1 MIMQY
6 HMFPIK
12 VGIFQQATAVYRYHA
27 QRLLQRYFVVVAI
40 IQLEEVLHDLCVCVC
55 VYEIRIG
62 CTSTCCLWNQTSI
75 RILPIQNPQQ
85 ENSTTEPK
93 RDRHCLWIVV
103 VFDDDAVSSSSS

>member
-6 HMFPIK
+6 SMFPIK
-12 VGIFQQATAVYRYHA
+12 VGIFQQATAIYRYHA
-27 QRLLQRYFVVVAI
+27 QRLLQRYFIVVAI
-40 IQLEEVLHDLCVCVC
+40 IQLEEVLHDLCVCV
-55 VYEIRIG
+55 YEIIRIG

-75 RILPIQNPQQ
+75 RILPIQNPH
-85 ENSTTEPK
+85 ETSTTTEPK